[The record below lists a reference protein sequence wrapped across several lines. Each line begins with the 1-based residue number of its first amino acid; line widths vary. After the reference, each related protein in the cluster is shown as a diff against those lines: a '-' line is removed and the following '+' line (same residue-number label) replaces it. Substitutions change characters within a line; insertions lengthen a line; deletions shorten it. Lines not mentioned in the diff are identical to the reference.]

1 MIPVTILLA
10 FILPGNRM
18 MPLADLAVVTFRVA
32 LVVAL
37 CRGNVFRSI
46 LISIPVMSAIL
57 YAGTF
62 AAPYM
67 TELAQSAGLAFDGQ
81 IASMAGP
88 SLTQTA
94 IIFWSCISEHAMI
107 VVPVL
112 VVAFIAVWY
121 VVEKKITLEKIEA
134 YAAEYDEM

>member
-1 MIPVTILLA
+1 
-10 FILPGNRM
+10 
-18 MPLADLAVVTFRVA
+18 
-32 LVVAL
+32 
-37 CRGNVFRSI
+37 
-46 LISIPVMSAIL
+46 
-57 YAGTF
+57 
-62 AAPYM
+62 
-67 TELAQSAGLAFDGQ
+67 
-81 IASMAGP
+81 MAGP